1 LLLEVKV
8 TVMNKNR
15 ILNEI
20 GNRKPFAVPENY
32 FEDFANQFEAQI
44 AVKPVSPVKL
54 LRPWM
59 YMAAMFLGVFFMSRI
74 VYTVYNDNKTADAE
88 NYELYV
94 MSQVNDVENLE
105 YFEDEV
111 VETTNK

>member
-1 LLLEVKV
+1 MKKN
-8 TVMNKNR
+8 MN
-15 ILNEI
+15 LNEI

-32 FEDFANQFEAQI
+32 FEDFANNFEVQI
-44 AVKPVSPVKL
+44 ALKPLSPLKL

-59 YMAAMFLGVFFMSRI
+59 YMAAMFLGVFFMSRV
-74 VYTVYNDNKTADAE
+74 VYTVYTDNKIANAE

-105 YFEDEV
+105 YFETEV
-111 VETTNK
+111 SETTNK

>member
-1 LLLEVKV
+1 MKE
-8 TVMNKNR
+8 NR

-20 GNRKPFAVPENY
+20 GNRNPFSVPENY
-32 FEDFANQFEAQI
+32 FENFANQFEAQI
-44 AVKPVSPVKL
+44 ALKPVSPFKL

-74 VYTVYNDNKTADAE
+74 VYTVYADNKIADAE

-105 YFEDEV
+105 YFDAEV
-111 VETTNK
+111 SETTNK

>member
-1 LLLEVKV
+1 MSKK
-8 TVMNKNR
+8 MN
-15 ILNEI
+15 INET

-44 AVKPVSPVKL
+44 AIKPVSPIRL
-54 LRPWM
+54 LRPWI

-74 VYTVYNDNKTADAE
+74 IYTVYNNNKLTEAE

-94 MSQVNDVENLE
+94 MSQVDDVENLQ
-105 YFEDEV
+105 YI
-111 VETTNK
+111 ETNLNE

>member
-1 LLLEVKV
+1 ME
-8 TVMNKNR
+8 KNS

-20 GNRKPFAVPENY
+20 GNRNPFSVPENY
-32 FEDFANQFEAQI
+32 FENFANQFEAQI
-44 AVKPVSPVKL
+44 ALKPVLPFKL

-74 VYTVYNDNKTADAE
+74 VYTVYTNNKIADAE

-105 YFEDEV
+105 YFDADV
-111 VETTNK
+111 SETINK